1 MTKFLRLRSINF
13 MLNMRYV
20 KKVTFI
26 SEQEFQLTML
36 DSDVYRIFIEGAL
49 ELDGVTL
56 VVENGVDKFKVPDT
70 NEFVQVRHFLT
81 HGDVR
86 G

>member
-1 MTKFLRLRSINF
+1 MTKFLRIRSVNF

-20 KKVTFI
+20 KKVAFI
-26 SEQEFQLTML
+26 SEQEFQITM
-36 DSDVYRIFIEGAL
+36 SDGDTYRIFIEGAL

-56 VVENGVDKFKVPDT
+56 IVENGVDKFKVPDT

>member
-1 MTKFLRLRSINF
+1 MTKFLRLRSINL

-26 SEQEFQLTML
+26 NEQEFQITM
-36 DSDVYRIFIEGAL
+36 SDDDTYRIFIEGAL
-49 ELDGVTL
+49 EQDGVTL
-56 VVENGVDKFKVPDT
+56 IVENGVDKFKVTDT

>member
-1 MTKFLRLRSINF
+1 MTKFLRLRSVNF

-20 KKVTFI
+20 KKVAFI
-26 SEQEFQLTML
+26 SEQEFQITMA

-56 VVENGVDKFKVPDT
+56 IVENGVDKFKVPDT

>member
-1 MTKFLRLRSINF
+1 MTKFLRFRSVNL

-20 KKVTFI
+20 KKVQFI
-26 SEQEFQLTML
+26 SEQEFQITTA
-36 DSDVYRIFIEGAL
+36 DSDFYRIFIEGAL
-49 ELDGVTL
+49 ENDGVTL
-56 VVENGVDKFKVPDT
+56 IEENGVDKFKLPDT
-70 NEFVQVRHFLT
+70 NEFVQIRHFLT

>member
-1 MTKFLRLRSINF
+1 MTKFLRLRSVNF

-20 KKVTFI
+20 KKVAFI
-26 SEQEFQLTML
+26 SEQEFQITMS

-56 VVENGVDKFKVPDT
+56 IVENGVDKFKVPDT